1 MLFSKFHINKTINF
15 ALNLFN
21 FLFVYKLSRKIP
33 GIFYPRTRDGEA
45 EKRLGCNGAPSRKSL
60 KVSLFLKL
68 QNPKMSIF
76 SLKESNLSKGEALE
90 HVVQEKKLI
99 TVTVNNLSS
108 NSLGYLVSNFKTIV
122 KNVFLPEGYPHS
134 VSDDY
139 MTYQIW
145 DTIQA
150 FASSISGSLATQ
162 VLH

>member
-1 MLFSKFHINKTINF
+1 
-15 ALNLFN
+15 
-21 FLFVYKLSRKIP
+21 
-33 GIFYPRTRDGEA
+33 
-45 EKRLGCNGAPSRKSL
+45 
-60 KVSLFLKL
+60 
-68 QNPKMSIF
+68 MSIF

-99 TVTVNNLSS
+99 TVTVDSLSS
-108 NSLGYLVSNFKTIV
+108 NSLGCLVSNFKTIV
-122 KNVFLPEGYPHS
+122 KHVFLPEGYPHS

-162 VLH
+162 VLSSIIGL